1 MAEEDEKG
9 GQAQKKKKKQDQEK
23 KLEFEA
29 GKVFTP
35 GEAKEE
41 DFELD
46 LDSARFKASKGEGGD
61 RRA

>member
-1 MAEEDEKG
+1 MQQQVEEKP
-9 GQAQKKKKKQDQEK
+9 KKRKKKQQK

-46 LDSARFKASKGEGGD
+46 LDSARYKAQKGQGGD
-61 RRA
+61 RRT